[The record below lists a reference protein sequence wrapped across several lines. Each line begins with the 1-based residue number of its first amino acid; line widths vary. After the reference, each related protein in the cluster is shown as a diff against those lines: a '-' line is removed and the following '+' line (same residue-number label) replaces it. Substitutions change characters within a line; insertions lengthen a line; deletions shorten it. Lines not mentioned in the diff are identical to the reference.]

1 MVAPVCIFM
10 LTIILAAVY
19 YSVQFM
25 QESLTNFLLYTASIF
40 FSGIFFLVAENVYGI
55 FIAYELLLIPTSLL
69 LYHFS
74 KTTER
79 SMEAVNF
86 MIL

>member
-1 MVAPVCIFM
+1 MTEISFIFFTNISSVQYSCPLNVDLISQYLIEMVAPICIFM

-40 FSGIFFLVAENVYGI
+40 FSGIFF
-55 FIAYELLLIPTSLL
+55 
-69 LYHFS
+69 
-74 KTTER
+74 
-79 SMEAVNF
+79 
-86 MIL
+86 